1 MRRSWQWLSEGKRA
15 AGCNGKLLSPYPF
28 WSWHVHMCPE
38 QRWSVQSQVQ
48 SQGCSR
54 ALTRRSPG
62 VGSVGVSLAAL
73 QYLGFVGGETLSNL
87 CLETHRAKW
96 KEAGILPKHVQPW
109 LPLSLEQ
116 HLTQHRPR
124 PPTPG
129 ALPARIMTSQQSCS
143 PLLHLPRRQMGKGGP
158 PDPRSAGA

>member
-1 MRRSWQWLSEGKRA
+1 
-15 AGCNGKLLSPYPF
+15 
-28 WSWHVHMCPE
+28 MCPE
-38 QRWSVQSQVQ
+38 QRWSVQSHVQ

-96 KEAGILPKHVQPW
+96 KEAGILLKHVQPW

-124 PPTPG
+124 PPHPRG
-129 ALPARIMTSQQSCS
+129 LASQDYDLSAKLFTTAS
-143 PLLHLPRRQMGKGGP
+143 SSKKADGKGGTT
-158 PDPRSAGA
+158 